1 MRKLLNA
8 ILTAS
13 LFFCA
18 TPVMA
23 IPFYYEASD
32 VAGVGTVA
40 YGVGAPVF
48 DFLASSGSVDT
59 NMAGFVAGNYSID
72 VTLANLWVDVNED
85 GTNDFTLSD
94 QSLSLGAYYIPA
106 IPLSGSYGAL
116 DWAFDP
122 YSSVHLSYDFGD
134 TGLTNE
140 QVNGSL
146 ALFDILYGDG
156 ANGFMNANI
165 GWESFRI
172 DLTDTAP
179 VPEPGTFILLGA
191 GITGLAFYRRRKN
204 A

>member
-1 MRKLLNA
+1 MRDLLSV
-8 ILTAS
+8 ILTAG

-23 IPFYYEASD
+23 TPFYYEASN
-32 VAGVGTVA
+32 VTGVGTVS
-40 YGVGAPVF
+40 YGIGAPVF

-59 NMAGFVAGNYSID
+59 NMAGFEAGNYSID
-72 VTLANLWVDVNED
+72 VTLANLWVDINED
-85 GTNDFTLSD
+85 GINDFTLSGE
-94 QSLSLGAYYIPA
+94 SLSLGAYDITV
-106 IPLSGSYGAL
+106 IPLSGSYGAM

-140 QVNGSL
+140 QVNGNL
-146 ALFDILYGDG
+146 ALVDFLYGDG